1 MRRFTAV
8 PMPRIHSGVRFMTNK
23 AYYETITAMEKKGVD
38 KEYING
44 WACGFLH
51 NPKREEQRLNDAYNT
66 GYDDGH
72 AGKTDGF
79 TAFVKK

>member
-8 PMPRIHSGVRFMTNK
+8 PMPRIHSGVRFMSNK
-23 AYYETITAMEKKGVD
+23 VYYDTITAMEKKGVD

-51 NPKREEQRLNDAYNT
+51 NPKREEQRLNEIGRASCRER
-66 GYDDGH
+66 
-72 AGKTDGF
+72 
-79 TAFVKK
+79 V

>member
-1 MRRFTAV
+1 MNDT
-8 PMPRIHSGVRFMTNK
+8 
-23 AYYETITAMEKKGVD
+23 YYKTIDAMEKKGVD

-51 NPKREEQRLNDAYNT
+51 NPKREEQRLNEAYDA
-66 GYDDGH
+66 GFSDGV

-79 TAFVKK
+79 TNWAKKK